1 MIRKAFVLQLHSG
14 QAEECIDRHSP
25 VWSWLSLLSNL
36 EAVESVGVIIIWL
49 HLFPLGK
56 YLEVSFLMLVAAD
69 LRAATDP
76 VERDL
81 LRQ

>member
-49 HLFPLGK
+49 HLFPLG
-56 YLEVSFLMLVAAD
+56 LIPRSFVSDVGSA
-69 LRAATDP
+69 RSSSGH
-76 VERDL
+76 
-81 LRQ
+81 